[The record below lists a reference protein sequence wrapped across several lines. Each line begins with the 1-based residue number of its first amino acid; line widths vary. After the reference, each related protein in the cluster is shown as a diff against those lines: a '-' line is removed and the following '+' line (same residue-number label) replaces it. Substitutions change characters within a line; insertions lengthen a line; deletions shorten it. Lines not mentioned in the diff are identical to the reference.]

1 MFQISSSIMDAC
13 ILAALEQGDT
23 YGYELTQNV
32 KQHVMI
38 SESTLYPV
46 LRRLQKDHCL
56 DVYDT
61 PVNGRNRRYY
71 RITEVGRKKLSEYR
85 SEWVSYKR
93 TVDGILRQK
102 PEPPAQENCEADGKP
117 EEKRGAYGAE
127 KETFRGESE
136 S

>member
-32 KQHVMI
+32 KKHVLI

-71 RITEVGRKKLSEYR
+71 RITEVGKQKLSEYR
-85 SEWVSYKR
+85 SEWDSYKK
-93 TVDGILRQK
+93 TVDGILK
-102 PEPPAQENCEADGKP
+102 
-117 EEKRGAYGAE
+117 
-127 KETFRGESE
+127 GESE
-136 S
+136 P

>member
-32 KQHVMI
+32 KKHVLI

-71 RITEVGRKKLSEYR
+71 RITEAGKQKLSEYR
-85 SEWVSYKR
+85 SEWDSYKK
-93 TVDGILRQK
+93 TVDGILKGSRSHDQK
-102 PEPPAQENCEADGKP
+102 
-117 EEKRGAYGAE
+117 RIYGHSEGQSSRNVAGR
-127 KETFRGESE
+127 KERYHRVLRRVL
-136 S
+136 

>member
-32 KQHVMI
+32 KKHVLI

-71 RITEVGRKKLSEYR
+71 RITEVGKQRLSEYR
-85 SEWVSYKR
+85 SEWVNYKN
-93 TVDGILRQK
+93 TVDGILKQK
-102 PEPPAQENCEADGKP
+102 AEPTVNEMYRTDGAANEKP
-117 EEKRGAYGAE
+117 G
-127 KETFRGESE
+127 GESE